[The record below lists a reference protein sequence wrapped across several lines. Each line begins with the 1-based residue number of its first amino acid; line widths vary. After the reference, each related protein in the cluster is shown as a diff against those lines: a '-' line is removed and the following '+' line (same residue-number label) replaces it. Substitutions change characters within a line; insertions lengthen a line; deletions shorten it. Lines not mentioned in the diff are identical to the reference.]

1 MSFCKILERSGK
13 ICESLYYALS
23 NAEGYN
29 GVKVKVTLTP
39 FERDELRESEVTM
52 A

>member
-13 ICESLYYALS
+13 FAKACTALS